1 LFKSIGSQ
9 EGGVMDATQTLSGKG
24 IADKQHSI
32 ARTLVLHLLPGVL
45 MVAFY
50 IIAAPL
56 VRGLGFPSLMA
67 IYLAILFV
75 LVPFELGYLFYR
87 ARKNGSSLGSVVLY
101 REPVP
106 KGQFVA
112 LVVGLLAWSAI
123 FYVLIYSLLDAFFI
137 ENVFFWLPE
146 VFFLAEDFARYSTA
160 ALVITWVL
168 GMVVNGIAG
177 PIVEEMYFR
186 GYLLPRISRFGVWAP
201 LINTV
206 LFSVYHFFTPWQNV
220 GRIVGLLPM
229 VYAAWWKR
237 SIYVSM
243 GAHVLGN
250 VSVMLMLLPVFF
262 GADPS

>member
-1 LFKSIGSQ
+1 
-9 EGGVMDATQTLSGKG
+9 MTGKG
-24 IADKQHSI
+24 IADGQHSV
-32 ARTLVLHLLPGVL
+32 ARTVVLHLLPGVL

-50 IIAAPL
+50 VLAAPL

-123 FYVLIYSLLDAFFI
+123 FYVLIYPLLDAFFI

-146 VFFLAEDFARYSTA
+146 AFFLVEDFARYSTA

-168 GMVVNGIAG
+168 GMVVNAIAG

-186 GYLLPRISRFGVWAP
+186 GYLLPRISRFGAWAP

>member
-1 LFKSIGSQ
+1 MGTSQ
-9 EGGVMDATQTLSGKG
+9 TSTGKG
-24 IADKQHSI
+24 VADGQHSV
-32 ARTLVLHLLPGVL
+32 ARTVVLHLLPGVL

-50 IIAAPL
+50 VLAAPL
-56 VRGLGFPSLMA
+56 VRSLGFPSLVA
-67 IYLAILFV
+67 IYLAILLV
-75 LVPFELGYLFYR
+75 LIPFELGYLFYR
-87 ARKNGSSLGSVVLY
+87 ARRNRSSLGSVVLY

-106 KGQFVA
+106 RAQFVA
-112 LVVGLLAWSAI
+112 LVLGLLAWSAI
-123 FYVLIYSLLDAFFI
+123 FYVLIYPPLDAFFI
-137 ENVFFWLPE
+137 ENVFFWLPDAL
-146 VFFLAEDFARYSTA
+146 FLAEDFARYSTA

-168 GMVVNGIAG
+168 GFVVNAVAG
-177 PIVEEMYFR
+177 PVVEEMYFR
-186 GYLLPRISRFGVWAP
+186 GYLLPRISRFGAWAP

-237 SIYVSM
+237 SIYVSI

-262 GADPS
+262 GAGPG

>member
-1 LFKSIGSQ
+1 MGTSKTPTGR
-9 EGGVMDATQTLSGKG
+9 G
-24 IADKQHSI
+24 IAAAQHSV
-32 ARTLVLHLLPGVL
+32 AHTVVLHLLPGVL
-45 MVAFY
+45 MAAFY
-50 IIAAPL
+50 VLAAPL

-75 LVPFELGYLFYR
+75 LLPFELGYLLYQAKKSR
-87 ARKNGSSLGSVVLY
+87 TSLGSVVLY

-106 KGQFVA
+106 RAQFVA
-112 LVVGLLAWSAI
+112 LVLCLFLWSSI
-123 FYVLIYSLLDAFFI
+123 FYVLVYPPLDAFLI
-137 ENVFFWLPE
+137 ENVFSWLPDS
-146 VFFLAEDFARYSTA
+146 FFLLEDFAGYSTG

-168 GMVVNGIAG
+168 GMVVNAIAG
-177 PIVEEMYFR
+177 PVVEEVYFR
-186 GYLLPRISRFGVWAP
+186 GYLLPRISRFGAWAP

-220 GRIVGLLPM
+220 GRILGLLPM
-229 VYAAWWKR
+229 VYAAWWKK

-262 GADPS
+262 G

>member
-1 LFKSIGSQ
+1 MGTS
-9 EGGVMDATQTLSGKG
+9 DASTEKDIVDG
-24 IADKQHSI
+24 QHSV
-32 ARTLVLHLLPGVL
+32 ARTLVLHLLPGAL

-50 IIAAPL
+50 ALTAP
-56 VRGLGFPSLMA
+56 VMRSLGFPSLMA

-75 LVPFELGYLFYR
+75 LIPFELGYLFYR
-87 ARKNGSSLGSVVLY
+87 TRKNGSSLGSIVLY

-106 KGQFVA
+106 RAQFVA
-112 LVVGLLAWSAI
+112 LVLGLLAWSGI
-123 FYVLIYSLLDAFFI
+123 FYVLIYPPLDVFFI
-137 ENVFFWLPE
+137 ENVFSWLPDA
-146 VFFLAEDFARYSTA
+146 FFLVEDFSRYSTG

-168 GMVVNGIAG
+168 GLVVNAVAG
-177 PIVEEMYFR
+177 PVVEEVYFR
-186 GYLLPRISRFGVWAP
+186 GYLLPRISRFGAWAP

-220 GRIVGLLPM
+220 GRIVGFLPI

-250 VSVMLMLLPVFF
+250 VSTMLLMLPEFF
-262 GADPS
+262 G

>member
-1 LFKSIGSQ
+1 MGTS
-9 EGGVMDATQTLSGKG
+9 QTLAGKG
-24 IADKQHSI
+24 IADGQHSV
-32 ARTLVLHLLPGVL
+32 ARTVVLHLLPGVL

-50 IIAAPL
+50 VLAAPL
-56 VRGLGFPSLMA
+56 VRSLGFPSLMA

-75 LVPFELGYLFYR
+75 LIPFELGYLFYR
-87 ARKNGSSLGSVVLY
+87 ARRNNSSLGSVVLY

-106 KGQFVA
+106 RTQFVA
-112 LVVGLLAWSAI
+112 LVLGLLAWSAI
-123 FYVLIYSLLDAFFI
+123 FYVLIYPPLDTFFI

-146 VFFLAEDFARYSTA
+146 VLFLAEDFAKYSTA
-160 ALVITWVL
+160 TLVITWVL

-177 PIVEEMYFR
+177 PMVEEVYFR
-186 GYLLPRISRFGVWAP
+186 GYLLPRISRFGAWAP
-201 LINTV
+201 LVNTV

-262 GADPS
+262 GAGPG

>member
-1 LFKSIGSQ
+1 MGTS
-9 EGGVMDATQTLSGKG
+9 QTLAGKG
-24 IADKQHSI
+24 IADGQHSV
-32 ARTLVLHLLPGVL
+32 ARTVVLHLLPGVL

-50 IIAAPL
+50 VLAAPL
-56 VRGLGFPSLMA
+56 VRSLGFPSLMA

-75 LVPFELGYLFYR
+75 LIPFELGYLFYR
-87 ARKNGSSLGSVVLY
+87 ARRNKSSLGSVVLY

-106 KGQFVA
+106 RAQFVA
-112 LVVGLLAWSAI
+112 LVLGLLAWSAI
-123 FYVLIYSLLDAFFI
+123 FYVLIYPPLDAFFI
-137 ENVFFWLPE
+137 ENVFFWLPDAL
-146 VFFLAEDFARYSTA
+146 FLAEDFSRYSTG

-168 GMVVNGIAG
+168 GFVVNAVAG
-177 PIVEEMYFR
+177 PVVEEVYFR
-186 GYLLPRISRFGVWAP
+186 GYLLPRISRFGAWAP

-220 GRIVGLLPM
+220 GRIVGFLPI

-250 VSVMLMLLPVFF
+250 VSTMLLMLPEFF
-262 GADPS
+262 G